1 MKQASLIFTN
11 GTIHT
16 MAEPETA
23 TAIAVSAEGRILAV
37 GSNSQIQ
44 ALGGAGTKTFNL
56 EGKTLIPG
64 FFDCHLHPLWLGIN
78 LGHVDVSPPA
88 VKTKEEI
95 IRRLRERITTH
106 PKQACIQGTGY
117 DQNAL
122 PGAAHITRHDLDQVT
137 TTLPVRLV
145 HTSGHAAVVNSKA
158 LELLG
163 FHKNTPNPDGG
174 EILRDES
181 GEPTGVLLETASWSH
196 LERLEPEMTAQQA
209 EEALERANRYLL
221 ARGITSA
228 TDANT
233 PLKAVAW
240 YEKAVYTQR
249 LTVRVNSMIDWAE
262 VMKAGG
268 EIPTPRDLQPIVYG
282 VSGSQ
287 YHVGQAKLFSDGAIT
302 TRTCWLK
309 EPFEGMPQNYG
320 IAMHSVEE
328 LNDYVMTAHEAGWQI
343 ATHAI
348 GDRAI
353 DEVLNA
359 YAEAQRRM
367 TRPRPGHRIEHCMLL
382 NEEQITRLRRQNIW
396 SIGQPEFISRLGDAY
411 VLALGEE
418 RVSRLSPY
426 NTLDRE
432 NVAQAFSSD
441 NPVVP
446 GAPLEGL
453 RAAMQRRTPSGKILN
468 AKECV
473 SAEVALYAYT
483 AAPAFA
489 TRTQK
494 ERGTLEA
501 GKWADFT
508 VLSADPLTT
517 PLSEWDQVQVTHT
530 FVGGVCRFGE

>member
-37 GSNSQIQ
+37 GDDSQVL
-44 ALGGAGTKTFNL
+44 ALAGAGTKTFNL

-88 VKTKEEI
+88 VRTKEEI
-95 IRRLRERITTH
+95 IRRLRERLKTH

-122 PGAAHITRHDLDQVT
+122 PGAAHITRYELDQVT

-163 FHKNTPNPDGG
+163 FHKNTPNPNGG
-174 EILRDES
+174 EIIRDER
-181 GEPTGVLLETASWSH
+181 GEPTGVLLEEASWSH
-196 LERLEPEMTAQQA
+196 LERLEPEMTALQA

-240 YEKAVYTQR
+240 YEKAVYSGR
-249 LTVRVNSMIDWAE
+249 LTVRVNSMIDWSE
-262 VMKAGG
+262 VMEAGG

-302 TRTCWLK
+302 TRTCWLH

-320 IAMHSVEE
+320 IAMHPVEE
-328 LNDYVMTAHEAGWQI
+328 LNDYIMTAHEAGWQI
-343 ATHAI
+343 AVHAI

-353 DEVLNA
+353 EEVLNA
-359 YAEAQRRM
+359 YAEAQRRV

-426 NTLDRE
+426 ATLDRE
-432 NVAQAFSSD
+432 SVAQAFSSD

-453 RAAMQRRTPSGKILN
+453 RAAMQRRTPSGRVLN

-483 AAPAFA
+483 TAPAYA

-501 GKWADFT
+501 GKWADIT

-517 PLSEWDQVQVTHT
+517 PLSEWEQVQVTHT